1 MKLNLEFETK
11 LNKLYRQKKIKY
23 RIEFLDLK
31 YNQLLQYC
39 LSNDLHNAK
48 KLFSKYKYDYFNTY
62 FIFKH
67 NSKLFLDVCKIGNA
81 RIAKWI
87 YEKANGNFIKSVLE
101 AGILYSC
108 CYGNINITKLIYQFY
123 EKINSFDI
131 NEFITCYTI
140 AFLNRKINIVK
151 WFLKKIPNVSSQ
163 KRYHNGFNIRISEV
177 LTVSKRQTQKE
188 KKALQYLQCVSPQDY
203 NIQKKI
209 NYTKKQKLAKMI

>member
-23 RIEFLDLK
+23 GIEFLDLK

-48 KLFSKYKYDYFNTY
+48 KFFSKYKYDYFNTY

-67 NSKLFLDVCKIGNA
+67 NSKLFLDVCKTGNV

-87 YEKANGNFIKSVLE
+87 YEKANGNFIKSVLND
-101 AGILYSC
+101 GILYSC
-108 CYGNINITKLIYQFY
+108 VYGNINITKLIYQFY
-123 EKINSFDI
+123 KKINSFDI
-131 NEFITCYTI
+131 NEFITCYTM
-140 AFLNRKINIVK
+140 AFLNSKINIVK
-151 WFLKKIPNVSSQ
+151 WFLKKIPTVSLQ
-163 KRYHNGFNIRISEV
+163 KRYPNGFYVRITEV
-177 LTVSKRQTQKE
+177 LTVTERQTLKE
-188 KKALQYLQCVSPQDY
+188 KKTLQYLQCVSPHNY

>member
-23 RIEFLDLK
+23 DIEFLDLK

-67 NSKLFLDVCKIGNA
+67 NSKLFLDVCKTGNA

-87 YEKANGNFIKSVLE
+87 YEKANGNFIKSVFND
-101 AGILYSC
+101 GILYSC
-108 CYGNINITKLIYQFY
+108 VYGNINITKLIYQFY

-140 AFLNRKINIVK
+140 AFLNSKINIVK
-151 WFLKKIPNVSSQ
+151 WFLKKIPTVSLQ

-177 LTVSKRQTQKE
+177 LIITERQTQTE
-188 KKALQYLQCVSPQDY
+188 KKALQYLQCVSPHNY